1 MIKKEIKK
9 NSLIKKVGNNVELK
23 TFVLKNIDLKPFIK
37 GKELKVFKKSKLLKQ
52 VVVAKQE
59 NKKLTI
65 KQVFKKTKLNQN
77 NISFVYKKNNL
88 FENNLKSKNVYYLS
102 KKTNG
107 KLKSIWLLIIGAIIG
122 FINGF
127 WGGGGGMICVPT
139 LTSILKLPDKK
150 AHATAILIMLPLSV
164 ASFVVYLIHGSI
176 KWETAGFVT
185 GGFVIGGIL
194 GALILKKINNVVL
207 RIIFSVVIIA
217 GAIKLLI

>member
-107 KLKSIWLLIIGAIIG
+107 KLKSLWLLIIGAIIG

>member
-107 KLKSIWLLIIGAIIG
+107 KLKSLWLLIIGAIIG

-164 ASFVVYLIHGSI
+164 ASFVVYLIHGTI

-185 GGFVIGGIL
+185 GGFVLGGIL

>member
-37 GKELKVFKKSKLLKQ
+37 GKKLKVFKKSKLLKQ

-107 KLKSIWLLIIGAIIG
+107 KLKSLWLLIVGAIIG

>member
-59 NKKLTI
+59 NKKLII
-65 KQVFKKTKLNQN
+65 KQVFKKTKLNPN

-107 KLKSIWLLIIGAIIG
+107 KLKSLWLLIIGAIIG

-164 ASFVVYLIHGSI
+164 ASFVVYLIHGTI
-176 KWETAGFVT
+176 KWGTAGFVT
-185 GGFVIGGIL
+185 GGFVLGGIL

>member
-65 KQVFKKTKLNQN
+65 KQVFKKTKLNPN

-107 KLKSIWLLIIGAIIG
+107 KLKSLWLLIIGAIIG

-164 ASFVVYLIHGSI
+164 ASFVVYLIHGTI

>member
-107 KLKSIWLLIIGAIIG
+107 KLKSLWLLIIGAIIG

-164 ASFVVYLIHGSI
+164 ASFVVYLIHGTI
-176 KWETAGFVT
+176 KWGTAGFVT
-185 GGFVIGGIL
+185 GGFVLGGIL

>member
-9 NSLIKKVGNNVELK
+9 NSLIKKVGNDVELK

-88 FENNLKSKNVYYLS
+88 FENKLKSKNVYYLS

-107 KLKSIWLLIIGAIIG
+107 KLKSLWLLIIGAIIG

-164 ASFVVYLIHGSI
+164 ASFVVYLIHGTI

-185 GGFVIGGIL
+185 GGFVLGGIL